1 MNNGKNRQ
9 GLAAA
14 AALAFGVLVLAVP
27 EAAARGFAGARRSA
41 CKAFYPHCSPF
52 LWCAS
57 C

>member
-27 EAAARGFAGARRSA
+27 EAAARGFAWAA
-41 CKAFYPHCSPF
+41 NCSTMHP
-52 LWCAS
+52 
-57 C
+57 

>member
-14 AALAFGVLVLAVP
+14 AALTFGVLVLAVP
-27 EAAARGFAGARRSA
+27 EAAAGAFRGTALCLQSVLPALF
-41 CKAFYPHCSPF
+41 PF
-52 LWCAS
+52 LSCAS

>member
-9 GLAAA
+9 ELAAA

-27 EAAARGFAGARRSA
+27 EAAAGALPGAAALCLQSVLPR
-41 CKAFYPHCSPF
+41 CSRF
-52 LWCAS
+52 CRVAS

>member
-27 EAAARGFAGARRSA
+27 EAATRGFAGA
-41 CKAFYPHCSPF
+41 FYLRCSRF
-52 LWCAS
+52 LSCAS